1 MLLLMLN
8 HLNGTREID
17 LTGKVVREYNIG
29 VGGIKVLWEIL

>member
-17 LTGKVVREYNIG
+17 LTGKVVEGYNIG
-29 VGGIKVLWEIL
+29 IGGIKV